1 MPFVTELARR
11 LTHLPRPLVV
21 CGDLNAAPD
30 DPHIAALLAA
40 GLRDASADVGPTM
53 PNPSPVVRLDYV
65 LASSDLVVRAAWHL
79 GEQPEAD
86 GFLASDHL
94 GVAVALEL

>member
-1 MPFVTELARR
+1 MT
-11 LTHLPRPLVV
+11 PLVV
-21 CGDLNAAPD
+21 ATWNVWGGNAPGT
-30 DPHIAALLAA
+30 A
-40 GLRDASADVGPTM
+40 GLRNASAEVGPTM

-65 LASSDLVVRAAWHL
+65 LTSSDLVVRAAWHL
-79 GEQPEAD
+79 GEQPETN